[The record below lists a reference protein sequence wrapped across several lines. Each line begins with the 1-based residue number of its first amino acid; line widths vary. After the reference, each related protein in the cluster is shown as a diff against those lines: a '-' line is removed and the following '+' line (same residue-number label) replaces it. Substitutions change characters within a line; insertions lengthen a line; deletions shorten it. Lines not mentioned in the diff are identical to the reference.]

1 VNKNW
6 PNDLRIGCK
15 PFFNLVQLI
24 EANAKLE
31 EELEEFEKT
40 FKRNEILKIQ
50 FII

>member
-1 VNKNW
+1 MTLGLVVN
-6 PNDLRIGCK
+6 L
-15 PFFNLVQLI
+15 FFYNLVQLI

-31 EELEEFEKT
+31 EELEEFEGT